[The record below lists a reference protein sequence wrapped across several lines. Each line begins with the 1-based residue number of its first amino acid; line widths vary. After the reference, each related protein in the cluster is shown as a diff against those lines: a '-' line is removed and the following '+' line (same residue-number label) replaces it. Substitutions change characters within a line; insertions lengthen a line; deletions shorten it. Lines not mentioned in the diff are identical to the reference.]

1 MYSDSILL
9 LIDHCDFYKVRWM
22 NALGLFETFNK
33 FLFFFLISIQEEE
46 FEDPELDYKLRKT
59 CRKMIKVRAS
69 L

>member
-9 LIDHCDFYKVRWM
+9 LVDHCDFYKVRLM
-22 NALGLFETFNK
+22 SALGLFETFNK
-33 FLFFFLISIQEEE
+33 FLFFLISIQEEE